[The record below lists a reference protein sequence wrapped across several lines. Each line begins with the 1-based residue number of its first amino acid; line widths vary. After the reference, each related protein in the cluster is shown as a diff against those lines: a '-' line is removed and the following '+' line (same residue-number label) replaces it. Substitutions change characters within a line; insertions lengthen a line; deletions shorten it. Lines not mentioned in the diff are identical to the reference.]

1 MKVRATN
8 SNILTNPNMKPEKTI
23 DYELGFKQKIG
34 NTSALTLSSF
44 YREMRDMQQA
54 INIVGAYPVNYLS
67 YGNIDFGT
75 VKGFTVGYDLRRTG
89 NVALRASYTL
99 QFASGTGS
107 SATEGVNLLIS
118 GQPNLR
124 ATIPLDFE
132 PDVEKV
138 PAE

>member
-1 MKVRATN
+1 
-8 SNILTNPNMKPEKTI
+8 
-23 DYELGFKQKIG
+23 
-34 NTSALTLSSF
+34 
-44 YREMRDMQQA
+44 MQQA

-124 ATIPLDFE
+124 ATIPLDFDQRHSLLGNLDFRFFSGKRPIVFIGIFE
-132 PDVEKV
+132 
-138 PAE
+138 